1 MKKIPLITAFLLT
14 SLSMLAQS
22 PTLKIVLNKNQQL
35 KFVSSIKGNISQE
48 MMGQSME
55 TIMDINNTRNIIVQ
69 DINAENYQLDAVTTH
84 IKMNMSVMGQEKTFD
99 SNNKDD
105 MAGEMKDAGKSVN
118 QVKKFILSADGRCRA
133 DEKDTVAKN
142 EETAAEGMM
151 TQMFGTG
158 MEATG
163 TESYFML
170 IPAGKKTG
178 DSWADSV
185 ITGSVKLWWTY
196 TWEANA
202 GDIAIIKATGKSSS
216 NSTINTQGMEVTIN
230 LTNDIVETRKA
241 DLKTGIVIHKES
253 ISKLNGTAEVM
264 GQSVPMSGT
273 TTTTITLQ

>member
-105 MAGEMKDAGKSVN
+105 MAGDMKDAGKSVN

-241 DLKTGIVIHKES
+241 DLKSGIVIHKES